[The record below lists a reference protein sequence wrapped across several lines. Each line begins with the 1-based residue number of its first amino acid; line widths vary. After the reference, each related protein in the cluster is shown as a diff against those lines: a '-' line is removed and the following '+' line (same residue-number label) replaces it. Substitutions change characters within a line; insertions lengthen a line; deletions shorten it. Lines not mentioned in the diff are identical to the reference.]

1 MRSILWGKL
10 DVTSDGEGR
19 EWSTS
24 VFGLKM
30 LYLQLAL
37 ILITAFFFFFNIN
50 LSKNDFVGSFVFAT
64 VHLLLVSGI
73 LFCPALISFL
83 VVQENLVG
91 HYSCILLELME

>member
-37 ILITAFFFFFNIN
+37 ILITAFFFFF
-50 LSKNDFVGSFVFAT
+50 
-64 VHLLLVSGI
+64 
-73 LFCPALISFL
+73 
-83 VVQENLVG
+83 
-91 HYSCILLELME
+91 

>member
-37 ILITAFFFFFNIN
+37 ILITAFFFFLI
-50 LSKNDFVGSFVFAT
+50 LILAKMILL
-64 VHLLLVSGI
+64 VHL
-73 LFCPALISFL
+73 FL
-83 VVQENLVG
+83 QL
-91 HYSCILLELME
+91 SICC